1 MNKTT
6 IASIEHRAR
15 GLCEACGRFADD
27 VHHILPKQMG
37 GRHGEMADKIN
48 DPRNLAAVCR
58 DCHDL
63 LHRRRK
69 EKHAGERD
77 VLMRLI
83 KIKTRWEEWSNEL
96 G

>member
-1 MNKTT
+1 MNKST
-6 IASIEHRAR
+6 IAIIEHRSR
-15 GLCEACGRFADD
+15 GLCESCGRLADD

-48 DPRNLAAVCR
+48 DARNLAAVCR

-69 EKHAGERD
+69 EKYAGERE
-77 VLMRLI
+77 VMLRLI
-83 KIKTRWEEWSNEL
+83 KIKTRWEEWSNES
-96 G
+96 